1 MGLSQNQSDIA
12 RLYPKLHRTAV
23 ADIGQIDTYRKAEV
37 VCNACLL
44 YAADLASYVI
54 ADVSIHLADKKADLT
69 NALYA
74 KLLQE
79 VENFLF
85 ANGVTVVD
93 QRASD
98 GN

>member
-37 VCNACLL
+37 VCN
-44 YAADLASYVI
+44 